1 MSNEILDQ
9 NSQYKDDERPDLTA
23 NDADENTAKTKNRLF
38 PWIITAGL
46 IGLFLIAGM
55 LWILTRAGESASTDE
70 ASAGVAAE
78 EDHSDEEGEEVR
90 LEPGSL
96 ESFDHSVEEVTLKA
110 AVTRL
115 FVTGAVELNQE
126 TTEMATPLVGGRI
139 EKVFVG
145 VGDHVKKG
153 DTLALISSPQLA
165 QMHGKMHEAKTQY
178 ELAVRNL
185 DRVQRSENRVAVLTA
200 KAKLDEAQA
209 TLNRTKKLIE
219 LGAGA
224 GKDLIAAEAAYQ
236 TAKAE
241 YEFQTNI
248 SLNKEIQEAKAAVE
262 TLRIDLRHIQD
273 EMRSLGLTVSEN
285 SDDDHDVD
293 TSLVALRSPV
303 SGMVIERRFNAGA
316 GIDAA
321 VPVFVISDL
330 STVYVIANVP
340 EANMSSL
347 RIGSNAEIRSQAI
360 GTLNGRVGYIDPRLD
375 ETTRTVRVRV
385 EVPNTNGK
393 LRAGM
398 FTEVAFYTG
407 VDGSGKQELFVR
419 TEAIQQ
425 VGGRSVVFIPKSDEP
440 GSFEVRTIQ
449 IGGEADGYTG
459 VISGLELGEKV
470 VTKGSFV
477 LKAQLQKGE
486 MGDHGH

>member
-1 MSNEILDQ
+1 MSNEILDK
-9 NSQYKDDERPDLTA
+9 NSQNENDEQNGITPNEA
-23 NDADENTAKTKNRLF
+23 GNDVPQTKNNLLA
-38 PWIITAGL
+38 WIITAAV
-46 IGLFLIAGM
+46 IGVFLLAGGV
-55 LWILTRAGESASTDE
+55 WILTRSGESASAQKASSDE
-70 ASAGVAAE
+70 SAKD
-78 EDHSDEEGEEVR
+78 DHGDEEGEEVR
-90 LEPGSL
+90 LEPGTL
-96 ESFDHSVEEVTLKA
+96 ESFDHSVEEVTLRA

-115 FVTGAVELNQE
+115 IVTGAVELNQE

-139 EKVFVG
+139 EKVFAG
-145 VGDHVKKG
+145 VGDQVKRG

-178 ELAVRNL
+178 ELATRNL

-209 TLNRTKKLIE
+209 TLNRTKKLID

-224 GKDLIAAEAAYQ
+224 GKDLIAAETAYQ

-241 YEFQTNI
+241 YDFQTNI
-248 SLNKEIQEAKAAVE
+248 SLNKEIQEAKANVE
-262 TLRIDLRHIQD
+262 TLKIDLRHIQD
-273 EMRSLGLTVSEN
+273 EMRALGLTVSESVGDN
-285 SDDDHDVD
+285 HDID

-303 SGMVIERRFNAGA
+303 SGMVTERRFNAGA

-321 VPVFVISDL
+321 VPVFVISNL

-340 EANMSSL
+340 ESSMASL

-360 GTLNGRVGYIDPRLD
+360 GTLNGRIGYIDPRLD
-375 ETTRTVRVRV
+375 ETTRTGRVRV
-385 EVPNTNGK
+385 EVPNGNGK

-407 VDGSGKQELFVR
+407 VDASGKQELFVR

-425 VGGRSVVFIPKSDEP
+425 VGDRSVVFIPKSDEP
-440 GSFEVRTIQ
+440 GSFEVRAIQ
-449 IGGEADGYTG
+449 IGGETDGYTA
-459 VISGLELGEKV
+459 VISGIELGEKV

-486 MGDHGH
+486 LGDHGH